1 MTDWSP
7 TGKWRHRCEIVDGNE
22 RLILQIQE
30 QGDERGYGYSI
41 SRTEYRWRDA
51 ATTDL
56 EMPRNPSPT
65 KYDAYNLR
73 QTEPDV
79 I

>member
-30 QGDERGYGYSI
+30 TRVIDSGVYTPK
-41 SRTEYRWRDA
+41 RTEEHWRDA

-56 EMPRNPSPT
+56 EMPRNPSSAR
-65 KYDAYNLR
+65 YDAYSLR
-73 QTEPDV
+73 QTESD
-79 I
+79 II